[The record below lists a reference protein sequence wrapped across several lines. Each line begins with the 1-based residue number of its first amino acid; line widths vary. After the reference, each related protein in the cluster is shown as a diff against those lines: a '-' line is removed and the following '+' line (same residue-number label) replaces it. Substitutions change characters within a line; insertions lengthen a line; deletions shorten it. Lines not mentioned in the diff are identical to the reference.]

1 MSEFFIPGKWILV
14 GEHAVVRG
22 KPAIAFPH
30 EDLGLKFEWSEDL
43 SAKKIKIQS
52 PWNDALKSALGKL
65 SQLIKLDLNL
75 KLQGTLKISGNL
87 PARAGFGSSAAL
99 CVGLV
104 RLCNE
109 LRFIRVNDSE
119 ARSLATELENVFHG
133 TSSGLDVATVMSSKP
148 IWFQKG
154 GEPKAIDL
162 GAKFKFTFHDTG
174 TRSETRKT
182 VERVGELTT
191 SDPKLASQIDNRME
205 VATFHALQALL
216 SGKPQALAQC
226 MNQAQSCFD
235 DWGLTQEAH
244 KTQIETLKNQ
254 GALAVKYTGAGSG
267 GFLVALWA

>member
-1 MSEFFIPGKWILV
+1 MKEFTIPGKWILI

-30 EDLGLKFEWSEDL
+30 EDKGLKFEWTEDL
-43 SAKKIKIQS
+43 TQKKVVIQS

-75 KLQGTLKISGNL
+75 KLKGTLKVSGNL

-109 LRFIRVNDSE
+109 LSFIRVNDSE
-119 ARSLATELENVFHG
+119 ARSLATELENIFHG
-133 TSSGLDVATVMSSKP
+133 TSSGLDIATVMSTKP

-154 GEPKAIDL
+154 AEPKPIEL
-162 GAKFKFTFHDTG
+162 GGKFKFTFHDTE
-174 TRSETRKT
+174 TRSETRST
-182 VERVGELTT
+182 VARVQELTAQ
-191 SDPKLASQIDNRME
+191 DPTRALQIDNRME

-216 SGKPQALAQC
+216 AGKPQALAQC
-226 MNQAQSCFD
+226 MNQAQTCFD

-244 KTQIETLKNQ
+244 KTQIEELKNQ

-267 GFLVALWA
+267 GFLVALWT